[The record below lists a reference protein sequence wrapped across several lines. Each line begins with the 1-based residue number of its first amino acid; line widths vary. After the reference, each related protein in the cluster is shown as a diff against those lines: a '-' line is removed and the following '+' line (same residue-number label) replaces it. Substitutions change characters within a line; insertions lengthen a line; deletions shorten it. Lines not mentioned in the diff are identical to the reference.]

1 MAEEVCLLEPIY
13 VTGHRNPDT
22 DSIVSA
28 MAYAA
33 LHNALGE
40 RAYVAARLGPVSDE
54 TQMVLDR
61 FGMEPP
67 QLLRDVR
74 TQVRDLLYD
83 TPPALNRAVTVSRA
97 WSVLKADHAILAM
110 PVTDDEGK
118 LYGMLTAGDIAAYDM
133 RSIDSPT
140 ADSIPMC
147 NLLSALEGRILGE
160 DGDTCDISVSGDV
173 TIALPQERAQ
183 LQGLGAGR
191 ILLCGSQPELMKKA
205 AACGVKTM
213 IVCQAEV
220 AEDVLEALGG
230 VCVISTPCDV
240 YRAARMI
247 YQAVPIDRVCETSG
261 LVSFHLD
268 DYIDDV
274 RELMLESRFRCY
286 PILDERDQVVGTLS
300 RFHLIRPR
308 RKRVVLVDHNEK
320 SQSVPGLEQAEVLE
334 IVDHHRLA
342 DVQTGAPI
350 FFRNEPVGSTAT
362 IIATMF
368 QERGLMPTAKL
379 AGLICAAIV
388 SDTVLFKSPTCT
400 ARDHKMAERMARIA
414 GISIEQLGH
423 DIFAASSNEDKPAEA
438 LFLSDFKE
446 FLIAG
451 HSLGIGQI
459 NCLDSAR
466 VLKRK
471 EELLAFMQKRKAE
484 RHADMELFMIT
495 DVLRVGTELVIM
507 GAEDIIQQAFNV
519 EVKDHHV
526 FLPGVVSRKKQV
538 VPMLSLLWG

>member
-1 MAEEVCLLEPIY
+1 
-13 VTGHRNPDT
+13 
-22 DSIVSA
+22 
-28 MAYAA
+28 
-33 LHNALGE
+33 
-40 RAYVAARLGPVSDE
+40 
-54 TQMVLDR
+54 
-61 FGMEPP
+61 
-67 QLLRDVR
+67 
-74 TQVRDLLYD
+74 
-83 TPPALNRAVTVSRA
+83 
-97 WSVLKADHAILAM
+97 
-110 PVTDDEGK
+110 
-118 LYGMLTAGDIAAYDM
+118 DIAAYDM

-173 TIALPQERAQ
+173 TIALPQERTQ
-183 LQGLGAGR
+183 LQGLGPGR

-286 PILDERDQVVGTLS
+286 PILDEHDQVVGTLS